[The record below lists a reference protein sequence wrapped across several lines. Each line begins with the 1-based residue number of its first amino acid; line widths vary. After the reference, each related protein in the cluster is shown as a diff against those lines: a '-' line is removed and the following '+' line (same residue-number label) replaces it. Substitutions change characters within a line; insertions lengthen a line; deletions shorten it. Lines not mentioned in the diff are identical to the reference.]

1 MLQTLKV
8 TNKESGVSSKALPV
22 SLKKAIQE
30 VKPEVVNDADARTK
44 MFALV
49 NAYDKG
55 DEKFLEIAESLNL
68 EIKEFYHTRDL
79 VNAL

>member
-8 TNKESGVSSKALPV
+8 TNKESGVSSNALPV

-68 EIKEFYHTRDL
+68 EIKEFYNTLNL

>member
-8 TNKESGVSSKALPV
+8 TNKESGVSSNALPV

-30 VKPEVVNDADARTK
+30 VTPEVVNDADARTK

-55 DEKFLEIAESLNL
+55 DETFLEIAESLNL
-68 EIKEFYHTRDL
+68 EIKEFYHTRNL

>member
-1 MLQTLKV
+1 MLQSLKV
-8 TNKESGVSSKALPV
+8 TNKETGVSSNALSV

-55 DEKFLEIAESLNL
+55 NEQFLEIAESLGL
-68 EIKEFYHTRDL
+68 EIKEFYHTLNL

>member
-8 TNKESGVSSKALPV
+8 TNKESGVSSNALPV

-30 VKPEVVNDADARTK
+30 VMPEVLNDADARTK

-55 DEKFLEIAESLNL
+55 DEKFLEIAESLTL
-68 EIKEFYHTRDL
+68 EIKEFYHTLNL

>member
-1 MLQTLKV
+1 MLQSLKV
-8 TNKESGVSSKALPV
+8 TNKETGVSSNALPV
-22 SLKKAIQE
+22 SLKKVIQE
-30 VKPEVVNDADARTK
+30 VKPEVINDADARTK

-55 DEKFLEIAESLNL
+55 DEHFLEIAESLGL
-68 EIKEFYHTRDL
+68 EIKEFYHTLNL